1 MFCTSSATDM
11 LLVPTVAILKNQ
23 PYLSVTHLHQPAIP
37 LCHTSPPTA
46 IPLHH
51 TPPPPPNSH
60 TSPSHTTNKQ
70 PYLSITH
77 HQPTAIPLHHTPPPT
92 NSHTSPSHTTTNKQP
107 YLSITHHQQ
116 PLSFTHLQQ
125 QTAKPLLHI
134 PPSTNG
140 QPSPSH
146 MLNNKQPN
154 LSFTHHYQQTAK
166 SLHHTSSSTGIPL
179 SHIFINKQPKVM
191 KNKSSNSTPS
201 KTVLSPCL
209 SIRFT
214 KMYD

>member
-70 PYLSITH
+70 PDLSITH

-92 NSHTSPSHTTTNKQP
+92 NSHTSPSHTIN
-107 YLSITHHQQ
+107 SH
-116 PLSFTHLQQ
+116 
-125 QTAKPLLHI
+125 
-134 PPSTNG
+134 
-140 QPSPSH
+140 SPSH
-146 MLNNKQPN
+146 IFNNKQPN
-154 LSFTHHYQQTAK
+154 LSFTFHHQQMAK
-166 SLHHTSSSTGIPL
+166 PLLHT
-179 SHIFINKQPKVM
+179 
-191 KNKSSNSTPS
+191 
-201 KTVLSPCL
+201 C
-209 SIRFT
+209 
-214 KMYD
+214 